1 MCNVKR
7 SFILVL
13 LLFLVVPF
21 GFGLSKDYSLSATG
35 GTGIIIY
42 PSLDVS
48 KSFEIGLGGQW
59 VVLPDM
65 VFSPKFSLSIQQ
77 FNFGIAFDYQTRFNG
92 WPKPLMF
99 SAKYVIVQGLGI
111 YGDLQWN
118 IDPNRIAF
126 SIMLLGGNGLFGLS
140 IGGGWDLV
148 FGFGIA
154 LSPHY
159 DWDLNTFFAIQKSIY
174 SDVLFLKLELANYSY
189 RTIWSPFFSSENR
202 GVFNIGLNIVPAKW
216 ISIGIN
222 GLDILDDNRSISIS
236 LNFRFNP

>member
-1 MCNVKR
+1 MKR
-7 SFILVL
+7 MKRVTFLTIILIL
-13 LLFLVVPF
+13 ITSF
-21 GFGLSKDYSLSATG
+21 GFSLSKDYNLSATG
-35 GTGIIIY
+35 GTGVIIY

-59 VVLPDM
+59 VAIPDM
-65 VFSPKFSLSIQQ
+65 VFSPKFSLSFQQ
-77 FNFGIAFDYQTRFNG
+77 FNLGVAFDYQTSING

-99 SAKYVIVQGLGI
+99 SLKYVISQGLGI
-111 YGDLQWN
+111 YGDLQWYL
-118 IDPNRIAF
+118 DPNDAAF
-126 SIMLLGGNGLFGLS
+126 SFMLLGGNGLFGLS
-140 IGGGWDLV
+140 IGGGWELN

-154 LSPHY
+154 FTPRY
-159 DWDLNTFFAIQKSIY
+159 NWNLNTFFAIQKSIY

-189 RTIWSPFFSSENR
+189 RIVRDPFFSNDHR

-222 GLDILDDNRSISIS
+222 GLDILDSNRSIAVS